1 VAINCIFC
9 KIAAG
14 ELGTTFVYESPEI
27 VAFRDIHPRAPV
39 HILIIPRRHI
49 AQVSA
54 LAEADTELVGK
65 LIYVAKQVAEQEGL
79 AERGYRLVFN
89 CGPDSGQEVPHIH
102 LHLLGGRRLGW
113 PPG

>member
-1 VAINCIFC
+1 MASNCIFC

-14 ELGTTFVYESPEI
+14 ELGTQFLYESEEI

-39 HILIIPRRHI
+39 HTLIIPRRHI
-49 AQVSA
+49 PKVSA
-54 LAEADTELVGK
+54 LEPQDAELVGK
-65 LIYVAKQVAEQEGL
+65 MIIVAKELAEKEGL
-79 AERGYRLVFN
+79 ADRGYRLVFN
-89 CGPDSGQEVPHIH
+89 CGPDSGQEVFHLH

>member
-1 VAINCIFC
+1 MASECIFC
-9 KIAAG
+9 KIAAK
-14 ELGTTFVYESPEI
+14 ELGTSLLYESDEI

-49 AQVSA
+49 PKVSA
-54 LAEADTELVGK
+54 LAPEDADLVGRMVF
-65 LIYVAKQVAEQEGL
+65 VAKLLAEQEGL

-89 CGPDSGQEVPHIH
+89 CGPDSGQEVAHIH